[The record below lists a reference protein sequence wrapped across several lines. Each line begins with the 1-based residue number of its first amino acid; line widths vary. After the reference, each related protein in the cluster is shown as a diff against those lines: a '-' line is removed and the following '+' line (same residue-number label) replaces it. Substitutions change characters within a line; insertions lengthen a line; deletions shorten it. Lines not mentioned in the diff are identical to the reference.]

1 MRWFP
6 LCGKEYRIL
15 DAALLDAVSLL
26 WDIGME
32 RYALID
38 RVLPREFVLLQ
49 GTGCRWKRCT
59 FCDYHGDVSDD
70 PFAVNRE
77 VLAQVQGVYG
87 VLDIINSGSAME
99 LDEQTLGMIKEV
111 VKEKKIHTL
120 WFEAHYMYKNQ
131 LAKFAEQFDGVE
143 VKFRCGVESFDGSL
157 RERWKKGIAAS
168 VTVEEVAQYF
178 QGVCLLC
185 CTEGDSK
192 ERILRDIALA
202 ERYFE
207 YASVNV
213 FCENTTTVKRDEE
226 LVKWFVTEVYSKLKK
241 SNKIEILI
249 NNTDLG
255 VG

>member
-1 MRWFP
+1 
-6 LCGKEYRIL
+6 
-15 DAALLDAVSLL
+15 
-26 WDIGME
+26 ME
-32 RYALID
+32 RYSLI
-38 RVLPREFVLLQ
+38 RSVLPREFVLLQ

-99 LDEQTLGMIKEV
+99 LDSQTIEEIQRIVELRH
-111 VKEKKIHTL
+111 IHTI
-120 WFEAHYMYKNQ
+120 WFEAHYMYRHQ
-131 LAKFAEQFDGVE
+131 LAQFAEQFPGVT
-143 VKFRCGVESFDGSL
+143 VKFRCGIESFDGRL
-157 RERWKKGIAAS
+157 RELWNKGVRTDVRA
-168 VTVEEVAQYF
+168 EEVAKYF

-185 CTEGDSK
+185 CTEGDTR
-192 ERILRDIALA
+192 ERILQDIAWA
-202 ERYFE
+202 EQYFE

-213 FCENTTTVKRDEE
+213 FCENTTAVKRDNN
-226 LVKWFVTEVYSKLKK
+226 LAKWFIKEVYPELKQSK
-241 SNKIEILI
+241 KIEILI